1 MSSAG
6 GKQLEPLIGLVS
18 QIGDVIPEPFARE
31 LQQLQTNGSSGL
43 VQKLVGTLNSNSRP
57 AKGAVWPVSELAPLR
72 NLAHGSVRAD
82 PKRQRGKEDRT
93 VETLGSESIH
103 PTLPR
108 AATQPPRLR
117 SALAN
122 RAPAASPLLALPL
135 LSKNWMRSAPS
146 QIGTASFPSPHPPPP
161 TIAGSDFACFLSF
174 QGI

>member
-1 MSSAG
+1 M
-6 GKQLEPLIGLVS
+6 P
-18 QIGDVIPEPFARE
+18 
-31 LQQLQTNGSSGL
+31 
-43 VQKLVGTLNSNSRP
+43 RP

-135 LSKNWMRSAPS
+135 LSKNWMRLELQASVQELDEIRSFSDWNCKLSVPAPAATNDCRFRFRLLSFFPGDLIGRRPSAPMIHS
-146 QIGTASFPSPHPPPP
+146 LVH
-161 TIAGSDFACFLSF
+161 
-174 QGI
+174 

>member
-1 MSSAG
+1 MPAPHLPAWRPPPVLPRWGRAG
-6 GKQLEPLIGLVS
+6 RWARRAFRS
-18 QIGDVIPEPFARE
+18 GDAAV
-31 LQQLQTNGSSGL
+31 LTD
-43 VQKLVGTLNSNSRP
+43 RP

-122 RAPAASPLLALPL
+122 RAPAASPPLSARQPAQPPHLA
-135 LSKNWMRSAPS
+135 SACLAS
-146 QIGTASFPSPHPPPP
+146 VVQELDEIGTASFCPR
-161 TIAGSDFACFLSF
+161 TG
-174 QGI
+174 

>member
-1 MSSAG
+1 M
-6 GKQLEPLIGLVS
+6 P
-18 QIGDVIPEPFARE
+18 
-31 LQQLQTNGSSGL
+31 
-43 VQKLVGTLNSNSRP
+43 RP

-135 LSKNWMRSAPS
+135 LSKNWMRLELQASVQELDEIRSFSDWNCRFRFRLLSFFPGDLIGWRPSAPMIHS
-146 QIGTASFPSPHPPPP
+146 LVH
-161 TIAGSDFACFLSF
+161 
-174 QGI
+174 

>member
-1 MSSAG
+1 M
-6 GKQLEPLIGLVS
+6 LPLGIHTRY
-18 QIGDVIPEPFARE
+18 PYPHP
-31 LQQLQTNGSSGL
+31 QQMGRVWVHRGW
-43 VQKLVGTLNSNSRP
+43 VYPRP

-122 RAPAASPLLALPL
+122 RAPAASPPLSARQPAQPPRLCLPCL
-135 LSKNWMRSAPS
+135 CCPRT
-146 QIGTASFPSPHPPPP
+146 G
-161 TIAGSDFACFLSF
+161 
-174 QGI
+174 